1 VDANKADEEVAAMGC
16 RFGSIRQ
23 SGVIPGRDEV
33 TSYDVQLHI

>member
-1 VDANKADEEVAAMGC
+1 VDANKADEEVAMGC

-23 SGVIPGRDEV
+23 IGVIPGRDEV